1 MDSTSEHD
9 VFSLKNNEFY
19 AFIEG
24 LVGQQIVDILK
35 FQSIASTQSLIR
47 NSNIFDIFNMK
58 CSEPDFLSIRER
70 SCLRLDDGQFIIK
83 IGLVNNLNYLLDV
96 LKQQQQ
102 KKLREKDDVDENPCL
117 SLSSDFLDRHPLL
130 KDLILY
136 YQRVD
141 NGNDINKDKIGL
153 LKELMNTITTN
164 LTKSSNNFRYSDT
177 IKDFALSLYIL
188 GGKLTY
194 EFIRLN
200 LPGALPSLTML
211 HRLMSH
217 LNSKINEGEFR
228 FDALQKH
235 SEHLNFQYA
244 FGSEDATCVIK
255 KIKYDSTTN
264 VFNGFIT
271 PLNRGVPIKG
281 FYQTDSF
288 DQLRIWFDSV
298 DKASLLNVHMIQ
310 PIQSTSQSIIPSP
323 FLLSAYGIDSTATAN
338 DVFQRWCYIFN
349 QCLQRGVRIIGFS
362 TGEKIIVYF

>member
-141 NGNDINKDKIGL
+141 RGLFGKDATRFL
-153 LKELMNTITTN
+153 VFFP
-164 LTKSSNNFRYSDT
+164 SPCHR
-177 IKDFALSLYIL
+177 LSLSPAPTPVS
-188 GGKLTY
+188 GT
-194 EFIRLN
+194 
-200 LPGALPSLTML
+200 T
-211 HRLMSH
+211 
-217 LNSKINEGEFR
+217 FR
-228 FDALQKH
+228 QHEVK
-235 SEHLNFQYA
+235 
-244 FGSEDATCVIK
+244 
-255 KIKYDSTTN
+255 
-264 VFNGFIT
+264 
-271 PLNRGVPIKG
+271 R
-281 FYQTDSF
+281 
-288 DQLRIWFDSV
+288 
-298 DKASLLNVHMIQ
+298 
-310 PIQSTSQSIIPSP
+310 
-323 FLLSAYGIDSTATAN
+323 
-338 DVFQRWCYIFN
+338 
-349 QCLQRGVRIIGFS
+349 
-362 TGEKIIVYF
+362 